1 MRTTL
6 SATALGL
13 AAVLLS
19 GCGGDG
25 KDSAKAPSSPAP
37 TAPAT
42 KPASTEANGLDG
54 TWKPI
59 NTSPIATLKIT
70 GNTVRTTGRL
80 ACPGTVTGTGT
91 GTGTKKP
98 VLTLKCATENPDR
111 KRGTLKLKPDGSA
124 LVVSWDG
131 PAWGGLIDSLK
142 RAG

>member
-1 MRTTL
+1 MRP
-6 SATALGL
+6 SRPRRATGPAN
-13 AAVLLS
+13 
-19 GCGGDG
+19 
-25 KDSAKAPSSPAP
+25 APSSPASTATAP

-42 KPASTEANGLDG
+42 KPASAEAKGLDG

-59 NTSPIATLKIT
+59 NTSPIATLTIT
-70 GNTVRTTGRL
+70 GKTVRTTGRL

-91 GTGTKKP
+91 RKP
-98 VLTLKCATENPDR
+98 VLTLKCATQNPGR

-131 PAWGGLIDSLK
+131 AAWGGLIDSLK

>member
-6 SATALGL
+6 SVTALGL

-25 KDSAKAPSSPAP
+25 DEKGGGETPSLAATAQESQQVAEPAGS
-37 TAPAT
+37 
-42 KPASTEANGLDG
+42 KGLAG

-59 NTSPIATLKIT
+59 NKSPIAELTIT

-80 ACPGTVTGTGT
+80 ACPGTITGAGT
-91 GTGTKKP
+91 PKP
-98 VLTLKCATENPDR
+98 VLTLKCATENADR

-124 LVVSWDG
+124 LVVTWDG
-131 PAWGGLIDSLK
+131 PSYGGVIDSLK
-142 RAG
+142 RSG